1 MQFPPHLDP
10 RMFAQMHQQ
19 QQQEESSKQQKFIV
33 LILAGGEGKRMGGN
47 LPKVLIPFHGK
58 PMILRILETVDQVS
72 PYKIIV
78 ITGKSHDLIQRVI
91 QQKFKGNTS
100 IQCVQQ
106 KEALGTGDAVKTALP
121 HLDSDSHVLI
131 LNGDMPCIQV
141 EMIAQMVN
149 DSDDI
154 GLVTTSL
161 QEPYGYG
168 RILRDLKK
176 KHFIGIREEKD
187 CTEEERKIKE
197 INVGIYYFHATVL
210 KSYIPKIKNQN
221 QQNEFY
227 LTDIFEIIRQHE
239 DNEIHIHQ
247 VPQEIQY
254 QCFGINTPDELKRL
268 EQISPK

>member
-1 MQFPPHLDP
+1 MFFPHQMDP
-10 RMFAQMHQQ
+10 RMFAQMQQ
-19 QQQEESSKQQKFIV
+19 QSQEEESTKQQKFIV
-33 LILAGGEGKRMGGN
+33 IILAGGEGKRMGGN

-58 PMILRILETVDQVS
+58 PMILRILETVNQVS

-100 IQCVQQ
+100 IQCIQQ
-106 KEALGTGDAVKTALP
+106 REALGTGDAVKTALP

-149 DSDDI
+149 DSDDM

-161 QEPYGYG
+161 EEPYGYG
-168 RILRDLKK
+168 RILRDPKK
-176 KHFIGIREEKD
+176 KHFLGIREEKD
-187 CTEEERKIKE
+187 CTEEEKKIQE
-197 INVGIYYFHATVL
+197 INVGIYYFHTTVL
-210 KSYIPKIKNQN
+210 TSYIPKIKNQN
-221 QQNEFY
+221 KQNEFY

-268 EQISPK
+268 EQITPK